1 MAGEVRKVCE
11 QKCYLTVGFQGVYG
25 SPWPSSTTGDKSF
38 LVLSRVLALPEVCVW
53 PGDGEWGSEILME
66 NKKEHHVPSVLTH
79 SVLLRNKHRRNRS
92 QQETPQSCLFQPHS
106 PSCMPS
112 GSLHCGGARPQSPG
126 TGHPERGSRF
136 GLTHHFF
143 SHPPIHGT
151 PDTCKQKGNFSSPTG
166 SWPF

>member
-11 QKCYLTVGFQGVYG
+11 QKCYFTVGFQGVYG

-38 LVLSRVLALPEVCVW
+38 LVLSRVLALHEVCVW

-92 QQETPQSCLFQPHS
+92 QQEDTTELPISTSLTIMHALRLLALWRGQTTEPRNRTP
-106 PSCMPS
+106 
-112 GSLHCGGARPQSPG
+112 R
-126 TGHPERGSRF
+126 ERIP
-136 GLTHHFF
+136 LWP
-143 SHPPIHGT
+143 HPPL
-151 PDTCKQKGNFSSPTG
+151 F
-166 SWPF
+166 